1 MRHRFDEE
9 ETWRAACWPGPPGAS
24 RCLPVQTL
32 QEYPTF
38 LGVNPGFIDGIFGP
52 KTEAA
57 VKRFHEP

>member
-1 MRHRFDEE
+1 MARGVLAR
-9 ETWRAACWPGPPGAS
+9 AS